1 VHRPLG
7 KPRSPGGVHDE
18 EGVSLE
24 TREIRL
30 VIRRGS
36 QQIAE
41 AKGEGIHGLTQVHPA
56 ADGGGAL
63 APGME
68 ICGGLPERVA
78 VDQGLR
84 TAVLEDERQ
93 LVRGE
98 PAVERH
104 AHGAEFGQ
112 SEKQLHVP
120 GAIAQE

>member
-1 VHRPLG
+1 VDHPLG
-7 KPRSPGGVHDE
+7 KPRGPGGVHDE
-18 EGVSLE
+18 EGVILE

-41 AKGEGIHGLTQVHPA
+41 AKREGIHGVTELHPA
-56 ADGGGAL
+56 ADGGGVL
-63 APGME
+63 APGMDV
-68 ICGGLPERVA
+68 CGGLPERVA

-84 TAVLEDERQ
+84 TAVLEDESQ

-98 PAVERH
+98 PPVERH